1 MNQTSGKLRSRAHRP
16 EADGKEIICPPEL
29 ADLSLTVLLMELH
42 FFVQTALAADSDSV
56 LSKLG
61 YGRAHHRALHFVAR
75 QPGITSKDLT
85 DTLGISNQALAKV
98 MGTLL
103 NDGLMAQTSDAS
115 DRRIKRFQ
123 VTPSGLRF
131 LRKVFSA
138 QKQRVDKALAKT
150 STADLKGHLRLY
162 AEMLD
167 PGIFTRTF
175 DWDTLLADPQVR
187 GGSVGAA

>member
-1 MNQTSGKLRSRAHRP
+1 
-16 EADGKEIICPPEL
+16 
-29 ADLSLTVLLMELH
+29 
-42 FFVQTALAADSDSV
+42 
-56 LSKLG
+56 
-61 YGRAHHRALHFVAR
+61 
-75 QPGITSKDLT
+75 
-85 DTLGISNQALAKV
+85 

-115 DRRIKRFQ
+115 DRRIKRFR

-138 QKQRVDKALAKT
+138 QKQRVDRALAKST
-150 STADLKGHLRLY
+150 TADLKGHLRLY

-167 PGIFTRTF
+167 PGILTSTY
-175 DWDTLLADPQVR
+175 DWDTLLTDPQVR